1 MEKFYLDKIIAKEK
15 SDFLNHYRD
24 SYITA
29 PLNCQTKLLSPMSD
43 LTILKG

>member
-15 SDFLNHYRD
+15 FDFLNHYRD
-24 SYITA
+24 NYITA
-29 PLNCQTKLLSPMSD
+29 PLNGQTKLLSPMSD